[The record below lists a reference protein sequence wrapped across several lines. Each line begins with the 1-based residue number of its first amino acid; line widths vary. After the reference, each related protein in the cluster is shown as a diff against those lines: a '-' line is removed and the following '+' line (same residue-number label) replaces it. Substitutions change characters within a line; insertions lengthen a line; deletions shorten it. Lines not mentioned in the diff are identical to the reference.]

1 MVAIYLE
8 ASRFRLAEASALA
21 TAAISLIAL
30 CLGFAPDA
38 TLLVPSPARENLA
51 RRIRHYIEQNLHRET
66 LTPDHIVSELL
77 VSRSQLYRQFERL
90 GGVQHSVRQRR
101 LRPCTPL
108 ERAAGR

>member
-21 TAAISLIAL
+21 TAAISLIAI

-66 LTPDHIVSELL
+66 LTPDTLVRSEERRVGKECVSKCR
-77 VSRSQLYRQFERL
+77 SRWAPVNKKKKQNTIE
-90 GGVQHSVRQRR
+90 
-101 LRPCTPL
+101 
-108 ERAAGR
+108 